1 MLGGSDAFSNG
12 DTKNTILLDE
22 LRYNM
27 KLKGLRARVN
37 ANRSEKFSNLAG
49 MLGLVDHLRQTT
61 DKHPPSLLVF
71 DHGVEMV
78 QSPGG
83 TLLDAFAGPAGG
95 IIIVIDIVIAGSGVP
110 VTPSLESVIG
120 LAVEAAIALFLGFAW
135 TDFDKAPVDFGT

>member
-1 MLGGSDAFSNG
+1 MLGWSDAFSNG

-22 LRYNM
+22 LRYSM
-27 KLKGLRARVN
+27 KLKGLRARAN
-37 ANRSEKFSNLAG
+37 ANRREKFSNLAV

-61 DKHPPSLLVF
+61 DKHPPPLLVF

-83 TLLDAFAGPAGG
+83 TLLGSLGG
-95 IIIVIDIVIAGSGVP
+95 IIIVIVIAGSGVP

-120 LAVEAAIALFLGFAW
+120 LAVEAAVALFLGLAW
-135 TDFDKAPVDFGT
+135 TDFDKASVDFGT